1 MPSFKQSESEYQ
13 NNITTVERKILPSKL
28 AATAS
33 NGTLLANWI
42 IKNCAE
48 GDVVDASV
56 ENILS
61 AIVALDRAGLV
72 DWEIAPVKKP
82 AKKQPDFLQTNEG
95 RAPNHAHEAQ
105 VTEVDIQMAQ
115 ERKRREKLGEQENG
129 KLMSEAA
136 AICRNHSN
144 YPHSR
149 AIRERTEL
157 KKEFDRLVASKAHPK
172 DVLAALKTKQ
182 DTFSGADTMR
192 PHYGK

>member
-1 MPSFKQSESEYQ
+1 M
-13 NNITTVERKILPSKL
+13 IR
-28 AATAS
+28 
-33 NGTLLANWI
+33 
-42 IKNCAE
+42 
-48 GDVVDASV
+48 
-56 ENILS
+56 
-61 AIVALDRAGLV
+61 AIRALDGTGLF
-72 DWEIAPVKKP
+72 DWEIAPTEKP

-149 AIRERTEL
+149 AIRERT
-157 KKEFDRLVASKAHPK
+157 D
-172 DVLAALKTKQ
+172 
-182 DTFSGADTMR
+182 
-192 PHYGK
+192 